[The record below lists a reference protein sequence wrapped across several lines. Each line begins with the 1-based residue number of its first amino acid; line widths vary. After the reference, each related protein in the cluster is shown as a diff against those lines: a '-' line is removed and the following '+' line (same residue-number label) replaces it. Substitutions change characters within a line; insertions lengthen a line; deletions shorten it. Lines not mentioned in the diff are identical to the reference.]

1 MGISKSNRNPNYR
14 PHGQY
19 GSYGDKNLI
28 TFQSKVDRELYRKF
42 DVVRG
47 MMGKSRRKCLEEFF
61 QSVIDQH
68 DSSKGLFQYM
78 EEK

>member
-1 MGISKSNRNPNYR
+1 MGISKSNRNVDYR
-14 PHGQY
+14 PHGKY
-19 GSYGDKNLI
+19 GSYGNTDLI

-42 DVVRG
+42 DIVRG

-61 QSVIDQH
+61 QSVIDSH
-68 DSSKGLFQYM
+68 DDTRGLYQYM